1 MISEQHHDR
10 LISIDQLRE
19 TLGGLSRATIYRHL
33 AKIEEFPKAL
43 KVGGGT
49 RFRQSDLDRYIASLG
64 EGSQSDN
71 EAA

>member
-1 MISEQHHDR
+1 MNSEQHHDR

-19 TLGGLSRATIYRHL
+19 ALGGTSRATIYRHI
-33 AKIEEFPKAL
+33 ANIERFPKPL
-43 KVGGGT
+43 KVGAAT